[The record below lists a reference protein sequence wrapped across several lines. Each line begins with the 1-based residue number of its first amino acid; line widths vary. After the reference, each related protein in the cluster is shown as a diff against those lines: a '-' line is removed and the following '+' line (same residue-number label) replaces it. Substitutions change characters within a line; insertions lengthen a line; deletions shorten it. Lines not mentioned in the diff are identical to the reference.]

1 MPIHSFLCIL
11 GTLLMLF
18 PQLLLGTTPGLSTV
32 PVTDPG
38 VQRALSNLVRQYN
51 RRRSDTLHYFKV
63 HQLLGAQQ
71 QVVNGKLREY
81 HIKVTMLKTICVKQK
96 RSLTF
101 KSIQRCETLPGFQ
114 HITHVY
120 FILDVSQEH

>member
-1 MPIHSFLCIL
+1 MLVLCVL
-11 GTLLMLF
+11 GALLMLF
-18 PQLLLGTTPGLSTV
+18 PQMLLGTTPGLSTV
-32 PVTDPG
+32 AVTDPG

-51 RRRSDTLHYFKV
+51 RRRSDTLNYFKV
-63 HQLLGAQQ
+63 LRVVQAEQ

-81 HIKVTMLKTICVKQK
+81 HIKVTMLKTICLKQK

-101 KSIQRCETLPGFQ
+101 KSIQKCETLPGSQ
-114 HITHVY
+114 QITHVY